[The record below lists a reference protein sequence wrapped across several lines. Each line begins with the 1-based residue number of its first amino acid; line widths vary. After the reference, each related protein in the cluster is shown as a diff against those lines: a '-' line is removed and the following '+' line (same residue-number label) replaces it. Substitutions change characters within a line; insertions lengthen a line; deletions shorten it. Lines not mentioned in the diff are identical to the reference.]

1 MINRLQK
8 KYALSVQG
16 AKDTFLKQ
24 LFILYWQISV

>member
-8 KYALSVQG
+8 KYALSVRVQRI
-16 AKDTFLKQ
+16 FLKQ

>member
-16 AKDTFLKQ
+16 AKDLLKQ